1 MIILL
6 EDINYQFLFYY
17 LYYVN
22 LIIIFLILLLYLLII
37 SLQSVE
43 LVVAVVDY
51 KLNDYYLYYAF
62 ISILEVIIVNFYL
75 YLKGLIFG
83 VINHRFFNLE
93 YDFIQ
98 LIFISNLI
106 LVYLID
112 LNYYYL
118 NFFIADLIKFI
129 ILQFFIHNY

>member
-37 SLQSVE
+37 NLQFVE
-43 LVVAVVDY
+43 LVVVVADY

-118 NFFIADLIKFI
+118 NFFITDLIKFI
-129 ILQFFIHNY
+129 TLQFFIHNY